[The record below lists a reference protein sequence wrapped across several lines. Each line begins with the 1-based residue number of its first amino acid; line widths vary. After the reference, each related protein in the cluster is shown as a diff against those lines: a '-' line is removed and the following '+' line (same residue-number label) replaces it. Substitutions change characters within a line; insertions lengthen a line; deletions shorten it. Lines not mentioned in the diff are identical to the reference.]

1 MASIEM
7 DRASVATAVSLQKRP
22 SSLSLAFRVVRFL
35 ATKAAGATS
44 LKSSA
49 VGHPR
54 SRFESEGGFESMVAS
69 TADDHATAMKESL
82 DVWVRRGVHGDAT
95 RTTEAATAAVA
106 PSPAAT
112 EEEDESPSPVPVRP
126 SPLSGVFTL
135 SSRVDNEQPRTAQS
149 DEAEA
154 SDDIWIVEDPPIA
167 WQMTI

>member
-7 DRASVATAVSLQKRP
+7 DRASVATAVSLQTRP

-82 DVWVRRGVHGDAT
+82 DVWVRRGVHGDA
-95 RTTEAATAAVA
+95 TTEAATAAVA